1 MLEHNYLVN
10 IPNDAQEYGLAKVL
24 LVRRELIHIKHI
36 FTEVFSRKSI
46 NLESMLSKINMSV
59 MDYMHYMTHRMRHI
73 TKFNR
78 TFQVENINE
87 LNSIGYNHFF
97 PFMQMVNQYLN
108 CTTILDFDG
117 VITKNNF
124 AELYELICQRSNV
137 VVCTANPTV
146 NNDYFTIRDKTKP
159 NKIFACKGKISKI
172 NQLIQLSQRYD
183 YCFYIDDE
191 DEYLDY
197 AWIFGIHT
205 FKFQNKKIIY
215 YTRKT
220 K

>member
-1 MLEHNYLVN
+1 MLEHNYLKN
-10 IPNDAQEYGLAKVL
+10 IPNSAQEYGLAKVL
-24 LVRRELIHIKHI
+24 LVRHELIHIKHI
-36 FTEVFSRKSI
+36 FTEIFSRKTI
-46 NLESMLSKINMSV
+46 DLESLLRKIDMSI
-59 MDYMHYMTHRMRHI
+59 MDYMALMTHRMRHI

-78 TFQVENINE
+78 CFQVADINRF
-87 LNSIGYNHFF
+87 NDIQPDHFF
-97 PFMQMVNQYLN
+97 PFMQAVNPYLN

-117 VITKNNF
+117 VITKYTFNP
-124 AELYELICQRSNV
+124 LYELICNRSNV

-146 NNDYFTIRDKTKP
+146 NNEYFIKHGMTKP
-159 NKIFACKGKISKI
+159 NKIFACKGKEKKI
-172 NQLIQLSQRYD
+172 TQLIQLSQKYD

-205 FKFQNKKIIY
+205 FKFTNKKIIY
-215 YTRKT
+215 YSRKT